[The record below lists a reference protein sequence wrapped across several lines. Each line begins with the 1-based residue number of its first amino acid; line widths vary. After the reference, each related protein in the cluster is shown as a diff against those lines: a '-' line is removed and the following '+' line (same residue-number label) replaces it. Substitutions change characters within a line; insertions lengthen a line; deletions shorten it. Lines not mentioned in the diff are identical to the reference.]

1 MTTYRDQLVKQYG
14 LETGSVAGCGL
25 DRLGRPCSADE
36 VALAVRYF
44 HDNQATLAKFP
55 LGERRESVARHIDP
69 RIRAGF
75 VADRRSRLAGERSA
89 LET

>member
-1 MTTYRDQLVKQYG
+1 MTTYRDQLVKQYD

-44 HDNQATLAKFP
+44 QDNQATLAKLP
-55 LGERRESVARHIDP
+55 LGELASPLLVTS
-69 RIRAGF
+69 IRAGF
-75 VADRRSRLAGERSA
+75 VADRRSSLADER
-89 LET
+89 